1 MKEPKLLPQYSIQPY
16 DFYLIRTPLLPLHAF
31 NNFKEVHIQQWLKDP
46 IIQEA
51 LYVSSP
57 SLHKALNDWVKNGL
71 NSTKEEEKL
80 KLSFLKY
87 LYRMSSRSTPFG
99 LMAGVSFGRFH
110 DHSQV
115 RFPARQQ
122 YKRHSR
128 LDMGFLGNFA
138 LKLAQK
144 PSLKPQLIYT
154 LNPTLYKVGNQLRYI
169 EYRLQA
175 KGRTHH
181 LVDIEDNEFIQK
193 ILTEANKGASMATLA
208 ALLVDEE
215 ITIEDATMFV
225 EELVDSQLLLSE
237 LEPTVTGEEYLFR
250 LIKLLKKYPEEAP
263 SVQLLETIADQLQVI
278 DTQPLGID
286 IAQLKQIA
294 AYLEKHEI
302 PFEEGQLTQI
312 DLQKP
317 TLQNTLHP
325 EVAKEIAKAIEWLAL
340 MKGTVPNAH
349 LTKFKEVFIEK
360 YGQQSI
366 PLTQVLD
373 NEMGI
378 GYPVKSLDES
388 DHTPL
393 VQGLLVGNHKNA
405 SYGKQ
410 VYVNTWSK
418 YLEQKYYEAL
428 HHNKANIDLSEEDL
442 QKIFTRPDDIGLS
455 SSFTFLGSLIA
466 QSPEAIDKGA
476 FQVCFTSAGG
486 ASAGKLL
493 GRFCYGD
500 NPLTQALEQVLRE
513 EEQDHPE
520 AIFAEVAH
528 LPMARIGN
536 IMQRP
541 TLRNYEIPVM
551 AKASTDEAHTLRL
564 NDLWLAVIDNR
575 LVLYSKKLQKE
586 VIPRLSS
593 AHNYSANAIP
603 IYHFLCDMQTQH
615 TNGIAWLW
623 NTLDDA
629 EWLPRVTLG
638 KVILSKAQ
646 WKIAGKDIQAI
657 REAADE
663 NKITE
668 MQLLQQKLKLPK
680 KVMAVFYDHK
690 LPLNLADLWSIKILL
705 NLYKAHDQITLEECL
720 FQEDNLIA
728 ESNEGKFTNELV
740 IPFRYLRPQEQS
752 NTYQHLFKVFHPT
765 QANTQRTFA
774 LGSEWLYVKIYCGTK
789 TADEVLTQMIQ
800 PLTEQL
806 LQQAVIDQWF
816 FIRYS
821 DPKPHLRLRFKGT
834 GSFYA
839 QVIAYLNQAIVPFLD
854 AGLITSFQT
863 DTYVR
868 ELERYGTHNIEAS
881 EKLFYFDSKAVVNVL
896 NIFESEALEDLRW
909 QLALRGIDT
918 MLSDFGLDLPQ
929 KRDLLERMKTG
940 FAKEFGLDGKLGK
953 KQLSQKYREVRS
965 DVESVLT
972 TEFDDSHLLYTAFQI
987 FEQRS
992 NDWQTTIAQITA
1004 YSQQETYQTLEQ
1016 LLPSYIH
1023 MLVNRMLRS
1032 KQRIHEVVL
1041 YDFLFQHYR
1050 SAIARTKK
1058 KNKVKKDETVTQY
1071 VVSSD

>member
-1 MKEPKLLPQYSIQPY
+1 MKEPKLPQYSIQPY
-16 DFYLIRTPLLPLHAF
+16 DFFLIRTPLLPLHAF
-31 NNFKEVHIQQWLKDP
+31 SNFKEVHIQQWLKDP

-71 NSTKEEEKL
+71 NNTKEEEKL

-99 LMAGVSFGRFH
+99 LMAGVSFGRFN

-115 RFPARQQ
+115 HFPARQQ

-128 LDMGFLGNFA
+128 LDMFFLGNFA
-138 LKLAQK
+138 LELAKK
-144 PSLKPQLIYT
+144 PSLKSQLIYT
-154 LNPTLYKVGNQLRYI
+154 PNPTLYKVGNQLRYI

-175 KGRTHH
+175 KSRTHH
-181 LVDIEDNEFIQK
+181 LVDIEDDEFIQK
-193 ILTEANKGASMATLA
+193 ILTEAQTGASLTTLA

-215 ITIEDATMFV
+215 ITIEDATTFV

-263 SVQLLETIADQLQVI
+263 SVQLLETIAAQLQVI
-278 DTQPLGID
+278 NTQPPGVD
-286 IAQLKQIA
+286 ITQLKQIA
-294 AYLEKHEI
+294 TYLEQHKI
-302 PFEEGQLTQI
+302 PFEEGQLVQI

-378 GYPVKSLDES
+378 GYPVKTLDET

-393 VQGLLVGNHKNA
+393 IEGLLTESKK
-405 SYGKQ
+405 SKYGRQ
-410 VYVNTWSK
+410 VYVNDWTK
-418 YLEQKYYEAL
+418 YLEKKYYDAL
-428 HHNKANIDLSEEDL
+428 YQGKKNITLSEEDL

-455 SSFTFLGSLIA
+455 GSFTFLGSLLA

-500 NPLTQALEQVLRE
+500 DPLTQALEQVLRE
-513 EEQDHPE
+513 EEQDRPE

-541 TLRNYEIPVM
+541 ALRNYEIPVM
-551 AKASTDEAHTLRL
+551 AKASTDEAHTLL
-564 NDLWLAVIDNR
+564 LSDLWLAVIDNR

-603 IYHFLCDMQTQH
+603 VYHFLCDMQTQH
-615 TNGIAWLW
+615 TNGVVWLW

-646 WKIAGKDIQAI
+646 WKLAGKDIQAI
-657 REAADE
+657 REATDE
-663 NKITE
+663 NKVAE
-668 MQLLQQKLKLPK
+668 MRLLQQKLGLPQ

-690 LPLNLADLWSIKILL
+690 LPLNLMDLWSIKILL
-705 NLYKAHDQITLEECL
+705 NLYKAHDQIALEECL
-720 FQEDNLIA
+720 FHKDNLVA
-728 ESNEGKFTNELV
+728 ESKEGKFTNELV
-740 IPFRYLRPQEQS
+740 VPFRYLRHQEQS
-752 NTYQHLFKVFHPT
+752 STYQHLFKVFHST

-789 TADEVLTQMIQ
+789 TADQVLTQMIQ
-800 PLTEQL
+800 PLTEHL
-806 LQQAVIDQWF
+806 LQEAVIDQWF

-834 GSFYA
+834 GTFYA

-868 ELERYGTHNIEAS
+868 EMERYGVHNIAAS

-896 NIFESEALEDLRW
+896 SAFESEDLEDLRW
-909 QLALRGIDT
+909 QLALRSIDT
-918 MLSDFGLDLPQ
+918 MLHDFGLDLPQ
-929 KRDLLERMKTG
+929 KRDLLERLKTG

-953 KQLSQKYREVRS
+953 KQLSQKYREVRNN
-965 DVESVLT
+965 VENVLT
-972 TEFDDSHLLYTAFQI
+972 TKFDDTYPLYTAFQI

-992 NDWQTTIAQITA
+992 SNWQATIAQITA
-1004 YSQQETYQTLEQ
+1004 YGQQETYQTLEQ

-1023 MLVNRMLRS
+1023 MLVNRILRS
-1032 KQRIHEVVL
+1032 KQRVHEVVL

-1058 KNKVKKDETVTQY
+1058 KNKVKKDKAVTQY
-1071 VVSSD
+1071 VASSD